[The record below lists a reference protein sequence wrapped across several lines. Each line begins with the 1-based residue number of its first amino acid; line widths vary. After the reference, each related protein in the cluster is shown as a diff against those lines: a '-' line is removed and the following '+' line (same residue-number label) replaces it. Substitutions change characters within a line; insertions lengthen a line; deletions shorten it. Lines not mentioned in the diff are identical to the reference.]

1 MINFYQGLAGN
12 MELIVV
18 RNKIMRF
25 IACLVICQG
34 AGLLGSIFT
43 IPEIG
48 GWYAQLVKPSFA
60 PPNWLFGPVWTMLFI
75 MMAVALYIIWSSR
88 SDNGKGAA
96 FATFAVQL
104 LLNVAW
110 SAVFFGG
117 HMILGGFLVIIAL
130 EIMIALTIYRF
141 MIVSPLAA
149 LLMVPYLCWVTFAGV
164 LNFYYWRLNA

>member
-18 RNKIMRF
+18 GSKIIRF
-25 IACLVICQG
+25 VVCLLICQG

-43 IPEIG
+43 IPAIG
-48 GWYAQLVKPSFA
+48 GWYAQLIKPSFA
-60 PPNWLFGPVWTMLFI
+60 PPNWLFGPVWTMLFL
-75 MMAVALYIIWSSR
+75 MMAVALYIIWISR
-88 SDNGKGAA
+88 SDKGKRAA
-96 FATFAVQL
+96 FATFALQL
-104 LLNVAW
+104 SLNIAW

-130 EIMIALTIYRF
+130 WIAIALTIYRF
-141 MIVSPLAA
+141 KIVSPIAA
-149 LLMVPYLCWVTFAGV
+149 WLMVPYLCWVTFAGV